1 MMSSSLMPFWRHMES
16 ILVQKTIDCHL
27 IWFVRWRQSCWSG
40 VFGQVDG
47 SLVAMVFF
55 FSSSSF
61 LSLEPWYSYRAFK
74 NSVMSSSLYLFWI
87 WSLFFL
93 FLFVL
98 ILMLLEVF
106 FFNFIHQHLVSFN
119 FCIQYGP
126 YSFDWCF
133 LIFCIYLFFL
143 ILSFRILFHFILF
156 PNLVLIFVLF
166 FF

>member
-1 MMSSSLMPFWRHMES
+1 VALKLLEWCVWLSWW
-16 ILVQKTIDCHL
+16 Q
-27 IWFVRWRQSCWSG
+27 
-40 VFGQVDG
+40 FGGDE
-47 SLVAMVFF
+47 LF

-106 FFNFIHQHLVSFN
+106 FLNFIHEHLVSFN

-143 ILSFRILFHFILF
+143 ILSFRILFHFIFF

-166 FF
+166 FFFNHFLHLFYFSI